1 MWSRKAVS
9 RNSCAPKM
17 YEWLAL
23 VFREGMALTEGGSFL
38 VSSILS
44 LLIFSGMQVAYR
56 VQIVNTMG
64 QSIKNTSVHIKEEA
78 STSIKNLE
86 VNVDCLG
93 VQRHPS
99 FLSAYDHCHWIHW
112 IPAFCLP
119 HYCRFFAFKA
129 FKVDGI
135 TIVGNL
141 SPVVTM
147 CSWQLGEDRVWQQL
161 PDQIGGGKIFIF
173 CRCG

>member
-1 MWSRKAVS
+1 
-9 RNSCAPKM
+9 
-17 YEWLAL
+17 
-23 VFREGMALTEGGSFL
+23 MACFGFQRRHGFDWGW
-38 VSSILS
+38 ILPCI
-44 LLIFSGMQVAYR
+44 LHFVTTDIQWYAGTYHVK
-56 VQIVNTMG
+56 IVNSVG
-64 QSIKNTSVHIKEEA
+64 HQSKTLHIKEEA
-78 STSIKNLE
+78 TTSITNLE
-86 VNVDCLG
+86 VNVNCLG

-119 HYCRFFAFKA
+119 HHCRFFAFKA

-147 CSWQLGEDRVWQQL
+147 CSWQLGEDCVWQQL

-173 CRCG
+173 CHCGWISNHSFLFASR